1 MLTPFKRRRRIMLP
15 QLLTAFVAGL
25 CVFGAI
31 QLAPGGL
38 APIKAQ
44 ATPVA
49 PVLPPKPVVTL
60 AIGEAPSPNHDERPA
75 GTAIDAIVIH
85 DTETPGVTEARII
98 ANHFGNP
105 RSQVSAHYIIGKR
118 GEVLQCVPDERRAWH
133 AGPSK
138 YQGREKVND
147 FSIGIEL
154 VNAQTGK
161 DPFTEAQYQALIKLT
176 ADLVSRHGIPL
187 ERITGHRHI
196 TNYPKVKR
204 DPADNFDWNR
214 YRLGVRLMLDTQ
226 QVKRLPA
233 ETARAGSAQTR

>member
-1 MLTPFKRRRRIMLP
+1 MQT
-15 QLLTAFVAGL
+15 QLLTAFAAGL
-25 CVFGAI
+25 CVIGAV
-31 QLAPGGL
+31 QLAPGAL
-38 APIKAQ
+38 APKKAVTTAAAQ
-44 ATPVA
+44 APA
-49 PVLPPKPVVTL
+49 QPPKPVVTL
-60 AIGEAPSPNHDERPA
+60 TIGEAPSPNHDERPA

-85 DTETPGVTEARII
+85 DTETPGVSEARII

-105 RSQVSAHYIIGKR
+105 RSGVSAHYIIGKR

-161 DPFTEAQYQALIKLT
+161 DPFTDAQYQALIALT

-187 ERITGHRHI
+187 ERITGHRHV
-196 TNYPKVKR
+196 TNYPQIKK

-214 YRLGVRLMLDTQ
+214 YLMGVRLMLDTK
-226 QVKRLPA
+226 QVQRLPA
-233 ETARAGSAQTR
+233 KSQANGSSRAD

>member
-1 MLTPFKRRRRIMLP
+1 MLFP
-15 QLLTAFVAGL
+15 QLLTAFIAGL
-25 CVFGAI
+25 CVFGAV

-38 APIKAQ
+38 APLKA
-44 ATPVA
+44 ASA
-49 PVLPPKPVVTL
+49 PPASPKPVVTL
-60 AIGEAPSPNHDERPA
+60 TIGEALSPNHDDRPA
-75 GTAIDAIVIH
+75 GVSIDAIVIH
-85 DTETPGVTEARII
+85 DTETPGVTDARII

-138 YQGREKVND
+138 YEGREKVND

-161 DPFTEAQYQALIKLT
+161 DPFTEAQYQALILLT
-176 ADLVSRHGIPL
+176 ADLTSRHPIPL
-187 ERITGHRHI
+187 ERITGHRHV

-214 YRLGVRLMLDTQ
+214 YLMGVRLLRDTK
-226 QVKRLPA
+226 QVQRQPADATRQGAAPKR
-233 ETARAGSAQTR
+233 

>member
-1 MLTPFKRRRRIMLP
+1 MHPT
-15 QLLTAFVAGL
+15 LLIAFAAGL
-25 CVFGAI
+25 CVAGAAQFG
-31 QLAPGGL
+31 PGMMGTL
-38 APIKAQ
+38 DAEPPV
-44 ATPVA
+44 ATPT
-49 PVLPPKPVVTL
+49 PDNQPVVTL
-60 AIGEAPSPNHDERPA
+60 PIAEALSPNVDDRPA
-75 GTAIDAIVIH
+75 GTAIDATVIH
-85 DTETPGVTEARII
+85 DTETPGVRDAWVI
-98 ANHFGNP
+98 ANHFLNP

-118 GEVLQCVPDERRAWH
+118 GEVLQCVPDEKRAWH

-161 DPFTEAQYQALIKLT
+161 DPFTEAQYQSLIALT
-176 ADLVSRHGIPL
+176 VELVTRHGIPL
-187 ERITGHRHI
+187 ERITGHRHV

-233 ETARAGSAQTR
+233 ETARAGAAQTR